1 MFQVLVTISQ
11 SFVAEKR
18 HGAIQKLFM
27 KKKNWE
33 KNGHK
38 SFWDIKN
45 NGYLNAHMKKKK
57 EMNKIAS
64 VLSQKYF

>member
-1 MFQVLVTISQ
+1 M
-11 SFVAEKR
+11 
-18 HGAIQKLFM
+18 QKLFM

-45 NGYLNAHMKKKK
+45 NEYLNAHMKKKK